1 MAVSVSSLRVSSS
14 SFQASSLSWRVGI
27 CGQSYAV
34 RVEAFGSD
42 AYSLFETNS
51 GPRETEDRDFDL
63 DDRRRVGAEVAMLFV
78 AVGALKWERN
88 PLDED
93 VLVMTFPWAMYS
105 CPCCRATSWT
115 LNRNRRCLASILLAG
130 AAVHLAQLVN
140 LQSLPKEGVR
150 CMTACADL
158 HPRRLR
164 GKCMVSCRRRLELA
178 SRAVGFRLRL
188 TWPGLMR
195 PALRG

>member
-1 MAVSVSSLRVSSS
+1 MRSGPLP
-14 SFQASSLSWRVGI
+14 
-27 CGQSYAV
+27 YAV

-115 LNRNRRCLASILLAG
+115 LNRNRRCLASILPAG

-140 LQSLPKEGVR
+140 SQSLPKEEVR

-164 GKCMVSCRRRLELA
+164 GKCMVEVDMA
-178 SRAVGFRLRL
+178 WIDAAGVARLRWTPRVDATKSL
-188 TWPGLMR
+188 AIIR
-195 PALRG
+195 